1 MNLCQHTVIFKAS
14 LGPWRTAWNASRKK
28 EEFILFLFACD
39 LLGHA
44 GCCSWDPH
52 TTIVAEAG
60 KGTTVFCLYAMDGY
74 GTSYYSYYSVFF

>member
-1 MNLCQHTVIFKAS
+1 MNLCPLVIFKAS
-14 LGPWRTAWNASRKK
+14 LGPWRTAWNPT
-28 EEFILFLFACD
+28 EFILFLFACD

-60 KGTTVFCLYAMDGY
+60 KGTTVFVVYAIMNGY
-74 GTSYYSYYSVFF
+74 GTTVFLLSFN